1 MKIQNAIILAAGR
14 GIRMM
19 PLSRDIP
26 KPMIKING
34 QSLIER
40 GIVNINKKLKTSI

>member
-1 MKIQNAIILAAGR
+1 MKVDSVIILAAGR

-19 PLSRDIP
+19 PISKTIP

-34 QSLIER
+34 KSLIER
-40 GIVNINKKLKTSI
+40 GISI